1 MKAHFY
7 VITRASVTFD
17 NKLITHNIRF
27 AATSH
32 KELIT
37 FYTSSVTKRPT
48 SSLLRHN
55 LCYEVIATLHTID
68 VIIYFISISVSTV
81 NHLRIK
87 LVTLRTPELREL
99 LRHVLAIPLIIAI
112 NNSNGTSPNI
122 ETTDSYRFRY
132 VRATMIR
139 ALRIIIYS
147 HTISNRHVIKSKN
160 RSDVTQ
166 FVIEHS
172 FLSYSILDF
181 RSLL

>member
-1 MKAHFY
+1 MWPQRIKNLLLFTPLQLQSA
-7 VITRASVTFD
+7 
-17 NKLITHNIRF
+17 
-27 AATSH
+27 
-32 KELIT
+32 
-37 FYTSSVTKRPT
+37 PT

-122 ETTDSYRFRY
+122 EITDSYRFRY

-160 RSDVTQ
+160 RSDIAY
-166 FVIEHS
+166 VIEKHS
-172 FLSYSILDF
+172 NSYERKLFLNQFSFILF
-181 RSLL
+181 